1 MRRQPA
7 KESTHEGGVSVSK
20 ELDLFFLIWKSPFYI
35 YEIFHDS
42 FQATLRRSTL
52 QGATRTCTMF

>member
-20 ELDLFFLIWKSPFYI
+20 ELGLFFLIWKSPFYI
-35 YEIFHDS
+35 YAIFHDS